1 MGGRPRLGWVR
12 RGEARGMGEGGR
24 WVGGAAGCWGCG
36 WGLEVSGGGGGG
48 GGGEGGVSI
57 FGCSGG

>member
-12 RGEARGMGEGGR
+12 RGEVRGLGSVVVA
-24 WVGGAAGCWGCG
+24 WLG
-36 WGLEVSGGGGGG
+36 WEGG

-57 FGCSGG
+57 LDARVAGTWYWDVKRRMF